1 MAMHVAYWHENFGYP
16 MSAECLNTSAKDGE
30 WIFNFTLPTLP
41 EGWGSVGA
49 GRQNGPSTK
58 INITP

>member
-1 MAMHVAYWHENFGYP
+1 MAMHVAYWHDDFGYP
-16 MSAECLNTSAKDGE
+16 MSAECLNTSAQDGE
-30 WIFNFTLPTLP
+30 WIFNFTLPKLP
-41 EGWGSVGA
+41 DAWGSVGA

>member
-1 MAMHVAYWHENFGYP
+1 
-16 MSAECLNTSAKDGE
+16 MSAECLNTSARDGE
-30 WIFNFTLPTLP
+30 WIFNFTLPKLP